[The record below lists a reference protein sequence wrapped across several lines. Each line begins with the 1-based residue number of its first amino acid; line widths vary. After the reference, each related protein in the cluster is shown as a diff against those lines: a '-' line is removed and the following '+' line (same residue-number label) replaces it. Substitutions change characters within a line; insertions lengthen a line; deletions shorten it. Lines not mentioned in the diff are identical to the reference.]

1 MVHIR
6 QPFFSIAAASV
17 FGILGLLFGIDAA
30 RNSVVII
37 GGVELA
43 QNAVWALTGV
53 LFLMA
58 YFALVHLKD

>member
-6 QPFFSIAAASV
+6 QPFFSIASASV

-30 RNSVVII
+30 RNSAVMI
-37 GGVELA
+37 GGAELTQGA
-43 QNAVWALTGV
+43 TWALTGV